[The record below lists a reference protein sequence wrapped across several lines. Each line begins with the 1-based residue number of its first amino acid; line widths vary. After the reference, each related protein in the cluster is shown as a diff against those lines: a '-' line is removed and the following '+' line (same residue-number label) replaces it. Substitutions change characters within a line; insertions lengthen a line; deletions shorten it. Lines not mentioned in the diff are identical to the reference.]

1 MGQLVY
7 YGICLLIT
15 FWLTSYKV
23 LFITPFQIESKEGV
37 EEWAY
42 FDSKTKKIL
51 KELSYISLLKLF
63 LQQFEKIVLVY
74 QNTVQDSSIYSLVS
88 NLGSIIVRFVFAP
101 LEEIAYNYYARGT
114 ELESKTTL
122 ITLIKII
129 LLFSVMC
136 IGFGFRY
143 AGNVLHLLYGEKW
156 VSSESVLG
164 FQCFMILVGIMGLN
178 GTIDAF
184 VMARADAVHTIP
196 QLKYYT
202 IISTGVYFGSSFV
215 LLHYGLGAAGLFLGN
230 SLGMLTKIIINWK
243 IEVSKHIRM
252 SEFLAKISPS
262 PLFLFILFT
271 SIFSSYQIRT
281 RLN

>member
-15 FWLTSYKV
+15 FWLTSYKA
-23 LFITPFQIESKEGV
+23 LFITPFQTESKEGV
-37 EEWAY
+37 EERAY

-156 VSSESVLG
+156 VS
-164 FQCFMILVGIMGLN
+164 
-178 GTIDAF
+178 
-184 VMARADAVHTIP
+184 
-196 QLKYYT
+196 
-202 IISTGVYFGSSFV
+202 
-215 LLHYGLGAAGLFLGN
+215 
-230 SLGMLTKIIINWK
+230 
-243 IEVSKHIRM
+243 
-252 SEFLAKISPS
+252 
-262 PLFLFILFT
+262 
-271 SIFSSYQIRT
+271 
-281 RLN
+281 